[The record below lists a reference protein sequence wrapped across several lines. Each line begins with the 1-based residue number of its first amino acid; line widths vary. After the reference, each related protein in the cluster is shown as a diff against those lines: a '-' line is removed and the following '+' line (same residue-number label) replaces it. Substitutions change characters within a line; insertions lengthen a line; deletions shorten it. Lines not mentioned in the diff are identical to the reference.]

1 MSTGLDLGLTE
12 LIKLGSCA
20 FVIVFGIVSA
30 LRSKDKATKKRKVL
44 LVIPGVYF
52 AVNVLNVAEL
62 VYRRGIEL
70 GIRRVLMQYDG
81 GMLCM
86 MFASVLC
93 LLVLFFMKGSATPN
107 TKPETVAVD
116 KTEKNITP
124 IVENIPEPKEKVKK
138 PEKKPEK
145 VDAPAKKEQPAVKDT
160 QALVKVREIAELHKI
175 GALTD
180 EEFEE
185 KKKELL
191 AKM

>member
-1 MSTGLDLGLTE
+1 MNTGLDLSLSE

-30 LRSKDKATKKRKVL
+30 LRSKDKATKKRKAL
-44 LVIPGVYF
+44 LIIPGLYF
-52 AVNVLNVAEL
+52 AGNVLNFAEL
-62 VYRRGIEL
+62 VYHRGIN
-70 GIRRVLMQYDG
+70 IVLRQYDG

-86 MFASVLC
+86 MFVSVLC

-107 TKPETVAVD
+107 TKPEAVTVD
-116 KTEKNITP
+116 KPEKNITP

-138 PEKKPEK
+138 PEK
-145 VDAPAKKEQPAVKDT
+145 VDAPAKKEQPTVKDT
-160 QALVKVREIAELHKI
+160 QALAKVRELAELHKI